1 MLCRA
6 GHRPADEILAM
17 GMISLKVE
25 PQLLALSGRFSR
37 ADVRND
43 VSTDSSHKGSVM
55 KLIKTTLVISALL
68 FHLGNGHRQ
77 NRRWR
82 GSGRCHW
89 RGHRQRSEIHRRRCR
104 CWRRYRCHVQ
114 NGEKV
119 KTHVRGC
126 RGCRRWRRSG
136 CRDGQECAER
146 SGRGCGHGCTDW
158 RSDPLISIAGQRC
171 VCPATALFNN
181 PPAKSLVLR
190 SAF

>member
-68 FHLGNGHRQ
+68 FST
-77 NRRWR
+77 
-82 GSGRCHW
+82 SGMAIDKTAA
-89 RGHRQRSEIHRRRCR
+89 GAVAGAAIGAATGKDLKST
-104 CWRRYRCHVQ
+104 VGGAVVGAGTGAMFK
-114 NGEKV
+114 NGEKGKDARKGGAV
-119 KTHVRGC
+119 CAVVGAGAAAVTGKSVLKGAAAGAGTGALIGEATH
-126 RGCRRWRRSG
+126 
-136 CRDGQECAER
+136 
-146 SGRGCGHGCTDW
+146 
-158 RSDPLISIAGQRC
+158 
-171 VCPATALFNN
+171 
-181 PPAKSLVLR
+181 
-190 SAF
+190 

>member
-6 GHRPADEILAM
+6 GHRPADEILAR

-55 KLIKTTLVISALL
+55 KLLKTTLVISALL
-68 FHLGNGHRQ
+68 FST
-77 NRRWR
+77 
-82 GSGRCHW
+82 SGMAIDKTAA
-89 RGHRQRSEIHRRRCR
+89 GAVAGAAIGAATGKDLKST
-104 CWRRYRCHVQ
+104 VGGAVVGAGTGAMFK
-114 NGEKV
+114 NGEKG
-119 KTHVRGC
+119 KDARKGGG

-171 VCPATALFNN
+171 VLPGH
-181 PPAKSLVLR
+181 SVVQ
-190 SAF
+190 